1 MLSTGM
7 KIFLLK
13 ALKSFF
19 LTISDAI
26 LQYYTILT
34 HYWNNFLIISHQN
47 VFLCVLFW
55 ASRMMSPI
63 SVHQSEFN
71 SIGIRI

>member
-1 MLSTGM
+1 M